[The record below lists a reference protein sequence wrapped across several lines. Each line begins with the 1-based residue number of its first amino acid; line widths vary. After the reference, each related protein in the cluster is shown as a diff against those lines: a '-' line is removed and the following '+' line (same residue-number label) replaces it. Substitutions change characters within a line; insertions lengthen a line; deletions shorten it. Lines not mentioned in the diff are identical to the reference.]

1 MQSCL
6 PFPAAAEFLPEL
18 QVYITPLDGEEEE
31 TSLKTHHEY
40 ADLRAP
46 NLPKGAEA
54 RLAKLPLRPSRL
66 RTRTQTGTFVLNRF
80 PNRFEK
86 ENRRR
91 DAELGFGRQSD
102 EQEGN
107 SHTAV
112 RSASL
117 RLLALLLKS
126 LFRIPALH
134 THTHTHQRPHLT
146 GCSHWWTL
154 IQLRG
159 LPHYSADGVGN
170 WELWPLSW

>member
-80 PNRFEK
+80 PNGFEK

-134 THTHTHQRPHLT
+134 THTHSSKTS
-146 GCSHWWTL
+146 SHRVFSL
-154 IQLRG
+154 VDPDPAQKFASL
-159 LPHYSADGVGN
+159 LC
-170 WELWPLSW
+170 